1 MADSQIYMVTGLGNP
16 GKEYSQTRHNMGFIV
31 VEELARR
38 YTLSFTHSRF
48 DADVAKGI
56 IQGKQTILVK
66 PQSYMNR
73 SGYPVQK
80 ISSYFKIET
89 GNIIIVHDELD
100 LPFGRIM
107 VVKDRGHGGHNGI
120 RSVIDAFGT
129 KNFIRIRV
137 GVGRPQQKKGDNI
150 TGHVLGKFAGDEQKN
165 IDHVI
170 KTTADACVLILSSGV
185 NTAMNSVNSYNRH
198 DRSGGVL
205 Y

>member
-1 MADSQIYMVTGLGNP
+1 MANSQIYMVTGLGNP
-16 GKEYSQTRHNMGFIV
+16 GKEYSQTRHNIGFIV

-38 YTLSFTHSRF
+38 YNLPFNHSRF

-56 IQGKQTILVK
+56 IEGKQTILVK

-80 ISSYFKIET
+80 ISRYFKIET
-89 GNIIIVHDELD
+89 DNIIIIHDELD

-137 GVGRPQQKKGDNI
+137 GVGRPQQKQEESV
-150 TGHVLGKFAGDEQKN
+150 TGHVLGRFASDEQKE
-165 IDHVI
+165 IDLIV
-170 KTTADACVLILSSGV
+170 KTTADASALILAS
-185 NTAMNSVNSYNRH
+185 NLQAAMNSFNSNK
-198 DRSGGVL
+198 VL
-205 Y
+205 